1 MLMVTGNFLSWMNLE
16 HDTIHVQQ
24 LLADKTN
31 CANKNVLADK
41 EEK

>member
-31 CANKNVLADK
+31 CANKNVLTDK